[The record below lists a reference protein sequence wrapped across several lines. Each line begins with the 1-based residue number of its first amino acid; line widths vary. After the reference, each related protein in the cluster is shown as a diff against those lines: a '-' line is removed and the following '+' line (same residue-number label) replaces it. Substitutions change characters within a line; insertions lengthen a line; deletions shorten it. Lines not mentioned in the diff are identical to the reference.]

1 MSSWT
6 ASPSDSDARRRQERA
21 VACSMTMRLSRKYL
35 SCSLCDRGSESAVC
49 AVSAKCGTAWL
60 DKVTADARWART
72 ALAARFVLDAVRA
85 KSAVSWTTSRARACA
100 SVTCWRSAVWGGE
113 AGT

>member
-1 MSSWT
+1 MSTWT
-6 ASPSDSDARRRQERA
+6 ASPTDSDARRRQERA
-21 VACSMTMRLSRKYL
+21 VACSMTMRLSRQYL
-35 SCSLCDRGSESAVC
+35 SFSLRDRGSESAVC

-60 DKVTADARWART
+60 DRVTADARWART
-72 ALAARFVLDAVRA
+72 ALPARFWLEVVRA

-100 SVTCWRSAVWGGE
+100 SVTCRSSAVKDGG